1 MHHLFLYSQLG
12 RELSGRKHGNTVPS
26 TIHYIYS
33 TSQLVSEY
41 EKGLKGV
48 TGHSIVLT
56 LKAMNGGISG
66 DFLKPSPISQIDS
79 DLRTIHLMALE
90 AL

>member
-1 MHHLFLYSQLG
+1 M
-12 RELSGRKHGNTVPS
+12 K
-26 TIHYIYS
+26 
-33 TSQLVSEY
+33 
-41 EKGLKGV
+41 KGLKGV

-90 AL
+90 ALWRLGKINMFERAALEISLCSVH